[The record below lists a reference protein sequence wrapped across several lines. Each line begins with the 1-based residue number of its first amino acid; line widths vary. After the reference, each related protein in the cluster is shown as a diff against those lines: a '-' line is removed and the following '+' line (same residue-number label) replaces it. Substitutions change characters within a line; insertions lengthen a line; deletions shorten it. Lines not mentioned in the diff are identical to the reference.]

1 MVSHQFV
8 FRIRNSRTV
17 TLSLSEE
24 RQKILFHWASIG
36 AIIWL
41 AHFLL
46 ASEFGLYEDDYIYA
60 LPWFGAH
67 LHDLRVYCWE
77 ALIHPIQGRP
87 LYFPLQAILTFAAY
101 RVGGLQLCHLLSFF
115 ILWTACVMFYELMR
129 QLVSSIGAL
138 SGTLMFALFPL
149 DTSRQIIMHQACLLV
164 PLVVLVG
171 SFLLFSHGHR
181 VLAHLLA
188 ATLLLTYESSYLPF
202 VIAPF
207 FVEGR
212 FWPVIRRFLLHAT
225 VCGFLAGVVFLTRS
239 LLGEARASD
248 AVSSVGDV
256 IPKIFWACI
265 SGPWYGLVAIATRPV
280 DAWWHSPPVGYFVGI
295 IACLLFFLSSRDRL
309 VSPED
314 AVRFSSKFAIILGLG
329 GLIAWIVSYLLNFRP
344 DYYPPVVSIGRLSA
358 EHNLAALGAAILTA
372 VLAHLL
378 TRRPQSWRN
387 RFVMVA
393 LSLFFGGLAAFGFH
407 VQDSEYVASWQQQR
421 DFWIRLMPKIQ
432 DVRPGDVIV
441 LEIDSTRNGAIPI
454 TQGFTQHEIPVYN
467 TLAFPY
473 FLKLGYRK
481 NLPTFHGYAGYV
493 HIVSSGSST
502 VIESPS
508 MFPPLYGRIE
518 HDNLIFIRT
527 VGGELRRVAGETIL
541 QGVPVFAR
549 PEPAVASE
557 NVRLSPL
564 FWRLFGHQSSD
575 RWFTLRGAR
584 SYPR

>member
-1 MVSHQFV
+1 
-8 FRIRNSRTV
+8 V

-24 RQKILFHWASIG
+24 HQKILFHWAIIG
-36 AIIWL
+36 TIIWL
-41 AHFLL
+41 GHFLL

-67 LHDLRVYCWE
+67 LHDLRAYCWE

-87 LYFPLQAILTFAAY
+87 LYFPLQAILTFAAF

-115 ILWTACVMFYELMR
+115 ILWAACVLFYELMR
-129 QLVSSIGAL
+129 RQVSSIGAL

-149 DTSRQIIMHQACLLV
+149 DTSRQIIMHQGCLLV

-202 VIAPF
+202 IIAPF

-225 VCGFLAGVVFLTRS
+225 VCGFIAGAVFLMRS

-248 AVSSVGDV
+248 AASSVGD
-256 IPKIFWACI
+256 ILPKILWACI
-265 SGPWYGLVAIATRPV
+265 AGPWYGLVAIATRPV
-280 DAWWHSPPVGYFVGI
+280 DAWWHSQPVGYLVAI
-295 IACLLFFLSSRDRL
+295 IVCFLFFLSGRYWL
-309 VSPED
+309 ASPED
-314 AVRFSSKFAIILGLG
+314 AVRFSSKSAISLGLG
-329 GLIAWIVSYLLNFRP
+329 GLIAWVVSYLLDFRP

-358 EHNLAALGAAILTA
+358 EHNLAALGAAILSA
-372 VLAHLL
+372 VLVHLF
-378 TRRPQSWRN
+378 TSGRQSWRN

-393 LSLFFGGLAAFGFH
+393 LSLFFGGLAAFAFH
-407 VQDSEYVASWQQQR
+407 VQDSEYVASWQQQK
-421 DFWIRLMPKIQ
+421 DFWIRLVPKIQ
-432 DVRPGDVIV
+432 DVKPGDVIV

-467 TLAFPY
+467 TFAFPR
-473 FLKLGYRK
+473 FLKFGYEK

-493 HIVSSGSST
+493 HIVSTGSGAL
-502 VIESPS
+502 VESPS
-508 MFPPLYGRIE
+508 MFPTLYGRID

-527 VGGELRRVAGETIL
+527 DGGELKRVAGPTIL
-541 QGVPVFAR
+541 QGVSVFAR
-549 PEPAVASE
+549 PQPPATSE
-557 NVRLSPL
+557 KVKLSPL

-575 RWFTLRGAR
+575 RWLTLRGAR